1 VSTPHPTSEF
11 VQQAAGDMVAQGFP
25 RMPAY
30 VLMALTGSDEGR
42 LTAAELSQQLG
53 VSPAAVSTAIGY
65 LTRIGFVR
73 TQTVPGTRRHVYV
86 VPDGWYTVTLTEPRY
101 RGLAMQVRAAAEK
114 LGSGPA
120 RERVEKMASF
130 YEFLD
135 ERMPGLLEE
144 WNARNAREPAP

>member
-1 VSTPHPTSEF
+1 VSAPHPSSEF
-11 VQQAAGDMVAQGFP
+11 VQHAAGDMVAQGFP

-42 LTAAELSQQLG
+42 MTAAELSEQLG
-53 VSPAAVSTAIGY
+53 VSAAAVSTAIGY

-86 VPDGWYTVTLTEPRY
+86 LPDTWYTVTLTEPRY
-101 RGLAMQVRAAAEK
+101 RGLAMQMRTAAEK
-114 LGSGPA
+114 LAPGPA
-120 RERVEKMASF
+120 RTRVERIAEF

-135 ERMPGLLEE
+135 ERMPALLEE
-144 WNARNAREPAP
+144 WIARTTPGA

>member
-1 VSTPHPTSEF
+1 VSVPHPSSEF
-11 VQQAAGDMVAQGFP
+11 VQHAAGDMVAQGFP

-30 VLMALTGSDEGR
+30 VLMALNGNDEGR
-42 LTAAELSQQLG
+42 MTAAQLSEQLG
-53 VSPAAVSTAIGY
+53 VSPAAVSTAIAY

-86 VPDGWYTVTLTEPRY
+86 VPDAWYTVTLTEPRY
-101 RGLAMQVRAAAEK
+101 RALAMQVRAAAEK
-114 LGSGPA
+114 LHPGPA
-120 RERVEKMASF
+120 RERVEKMAEF

-144 WNARNAREPAP
+144 WNSRSDAVP